1 MRRSFVFRLLSTLVT
16 ALLGAGML
24 ATSAN
29 AVTNGSLV
37 PDPKTNVPY
46 VVSIW
51 NNEKSNDYKEAEFT
65 CTGTLIAPQ
74 VVLTAAHCVT
84 LTTPYFVKV
93 GAGAINDSTSFTAVS
108 SVWVGDK
115 YNSKTHENDIGLLKL
130 VDRFEDIKFPTLA
143 SPATA
148 KSINKYSKLR
158 IFGWGMDQ
166 NKVYP
171 ELLSTSDLA
180 LQDALAIKTFGK
192 SFNTKTMMAAGR
204 KIVAENVWS
213 GACYGDSGGPLLTEI
228 NGIIVLAGVTSW
240 GSKFCL
246 ENKPSIFNRVSFY
259 ESQIK
264 NGILALEAQST
275 VVNRTAPIATIEAEL
290 IGQAKPGNTLKCS
303 PGTWKNA
310 VSIQSTWISPARI
323 SGSVKAD
330 IEVLASDGGSVF
342 KCEVIISSTKA
353 SVRRVLSATITG
365 SATLAGNPV
374 ISGIPDRATFK
385 SGTTARCEGW
395 NWRTPVDSERV
406 TWFTSPSYSPSVPVN
421 GRQIGTGSSLTF
433 SSSILKDENG
443 RYLICQVTG
452 VKDGFESH
460 FVASKLITTPPS
472 PTIYSVSVNAS
483 SLALGGSAYCT
494 YNSYSDVETTQ
505 YEWGFESSSGYFSV
519 FTGLS
524 RGRIEITQNLI
535 QQASGRALSCRV
547 TLISSGGQVS
557 KTASTYNTFE
567 NLPYTPNVAATISGT
582 PVAGS
587 TAYCNATS
595 NNSYSVTT
603 SYQWGKTSYSGSKS
617 IEGQILGNSSYY
629 TITSTSLSDLAGAY
643 LTCVVTA
650 TNYVGNSSGAS
661 SIAIAA
667 SSVTL
672 PTASAPTVY
681 SQSPSTTSI
690 TVKIQI
696 PSITAFNSTTM
707 QAILNVINS
716 PNCTNLQVQPSSTYD
731 CSGLSANTS
740 YIANI
745 STSLKSGTGSTNRS
759 SNLNFTTVGLSNSS
773 LYVCGQSCTGTL
785 TNSQLQYYLSD
796 KRLIEAS
803 SAPGGPITSSTCTV
817 SSCSPGTAPALPVA
831 CSTGST
837 ERTNLTANVAAQ
849 ISTQFRYCSAPT
861 DTTAPIISDGTL
873 ARTGYAPIIPTS
885 GAAGTS
891 ISVRFIASDNIGIR
905 NTSVRLINPSNVVVA
920 TTSGSFIAGS
930 VTDGVYA
937 ATLATALS
945 GPVSGDTYQIQVQ
958 ATDASGNSSIWFSLG
973 SFTVSGLLSALTP
986 TFDAP
991 TPIATGFMVKIN
1003 NYNSNFNWTT
1013 LVSAQSQPGA
1023 TATISVTGLMT
1034 VTGMSAGT
1042 SATVTV
1048 SNTRT
1053 GYSPGTSSIV
1063 GSSSAVQVI
1072 TPQFDSASFSPAN
1085 ISIVAGTSSSFS
1097 IRIKNTDQVVTSSC
1111 GLVASTG
1118 SPFVSSVSTMTR
1130 ISGTLADGIWQ
1141 CNFTVISSTAAGQAR
1156 AFVNLLRSNDSW
1168 NYSFSGT
1175 EKLITITQPNV
1186 GDTQKPSIT
1195 NGFVSTA
1202 SPIIPG
1208 SLITSTFQVTDNVG
1222 VTSVGTY
1229 CSLSNNGGNNTI
1241 VIASGSGKQ
1250 ATLASGSLQSG
1261 NWSCNF
1267 NLPGDLA
1274 LGSYGIYA
1282 EAIDAAYNWTSRL
1295 LIGSINV
1302 VAVVVTPVVLIDT
1315 ELPNLYSNSMSI
1327 TSASMSQGA
1336 LGISTNS
1343 NFTVSFRATD
1353 NIGVTVANMVLDTSC
1368 CENVV
1373 QRIFLSTFANLISGT
1388 SKDGVYSATA
1398 LFPKATEMQSLKQS
1412 WSQGGT
1418 EDSMKG
1424 CGRYYIRIMLSDA
1437 KNSTSWLTLGTID
1450 VVKCTE

>member
-1 MRRSFVFRLLSTLVT
+1 VRL
-16 ALLGAGML
+16 
-24 ATSAN
+24 
-29 AVTNGSLV
+29 
-37 PDPKTNVPY
+37 
-46 VVSIW
+46 
-51 NNEKSNDYKEAEFT
+51 
-65 CTGTLIAPQ
+65 
-74 VVLTAAHCVT
+74 
-84 LTTPYFVKV
+84 
-93 GAGAINDSTSFTAVS
+93 
-108 SVWVGDK
+108 
-115 YNSKTHENDIGLLKL
+115 
-130 VDRFEDIKFPTLA
+130 
-143 SPATA
+143 
-148 KSINKYSKLR
+148 
-158 IFGWGMDQ
+158 
-166 NKVYP
+166 
-171 ELLSTSDLA
+171 
-180 LQDALAIKTFGK
+180 
-192 SFNTKTMMAAGR
+192 
-204 KIVAENVWS
+204 
-213 GACYGDSGGPLLTEI
+213 
-228 NGIIVLAGVTSW
+228 
-240 GSKFCL
+240 
-246 ENKPSIFNRVSFY
+246 
-259 ESQIK
+259 
-264 NGILALEAQST
+264 
-275 VVNRTAPIATIEAEL
+275 
-290 IGQAKPGNTLKCS
+290 
-303 PGTWKNA
+303 
-310 VSIQSTWISPARI
+310 
-323 SGSVKAD
+323 
-330 IEVLASDGGSVF
+330 
-342 KCEVIISSTKA
+342 
-353 SVRRVLSATITG
+353 VLSDTITG
-365 SATLAGNPV
+365 SASLASNPV

-406 TWFTSPSYSPSVPVN
+406 TWFTSSSYSPSVPVN

-483 SLALGGSAYCT
+483 SLALGGSASCT
-494 YNSYSDVETTQ
+494 YSSNSDVETTQ

-519 FTGLS
+519 FAGLS
-524 RGRIEITQNLI
+524 SGRIEITQNLI

-567 NLPYTPNVAATISGT
+567 NLPYTPNVTATISGT

-587 TAYCNATS
+587 TAYCSATS
-595 NNSYSVTT
+595 NNSYSVNT

-617 IEGQILGNSSYY
+617 IEGQVLGNSSYY
-629 TITSTSLSDLAGAY
+629 TITSTALSDLAGAY

-650 TNYVGNSSGAS
+650 TNSVGNSSGAS

-696 PSITAFNSTTM
+696 PSITSFNSTTM
-707 QAILNVINS
+707 QAVLNVINS

-745 STSLKSGTGSTNRS
+745 STSLKSGAGSTNRS
-759 SNLNFTTVGLSNSS
+759 PNLSFTTNGLNALGLSTPAAPIFTPISATVVRVGLPGIPGFDPKLMSAQ
-773 LYVCGQSCTGTL
+773 LYIWWQTSATSVGIDGSAKTIDVNANTGL
-785 TNSQLQYYLSD
+785 TQTGYIVLRRLSD
-796 KRLIEAS
+796 GYEAKS
-803 SAPGGPITSSTCTV
+803 S
-817 SSCSPGTAPALPVA
+817 
-831 CSTGST
+831 
-837 ERTNLTANVAAQ
+837 
-849 ISTQFRYCSAPT
+849 
-861 DTTAPIISDGTL
+861 
-873 ARTGYAPIIPTS
+873 
-885 GAAGTS
+885 
-891 ISVRFIASDNIGIR
+891 
-905 NTSVRLINPSNVVVA
+905 VV
-920 TTSGSFIAGS
+920 T
-930 VTDGVYA
+930 
-937 ATLATALS
+937 
-945 GPVSGDTYQIQVQ
+945 
-958 ATDASGNSSIWFSLG
+958 
-973 SFTVSGLLSALTP
+973 FTMPNYSALIP

-1003 NYNSNFNWTT
+1003 NYDSNFNWTT
-1013 LVSAQSQPGA
+1013 SVSAPSQPGA
-1023 TATISVTGLMT
+1023 SATISVTGLMT

-1053 GYSPGTSSIV
+1053 GYISGTSSIV

-1111 GLVASTG
+1111 GLVASAG

-1130 ISGTLADGIWQ
+1130 ISGTSTDGIWQ

-1168 NYSFSGT
+1168 NYSFSGA

-1195 NGFVSTA
+1195 NGSVTTA
-1202 SPIIPG
+1202 SPIVPG

-1241 VIASGSGKQ
+1241 VIASGASKQ

-1282 EAIDAAYNWTSRL
+1282 EAIDAAYNWTSRI

-1302 VAVVVTPVVLIDT
+1302 VAVVVTPLVLIDT

-1398 LFPKATEMQSLKQS
+1398 LFPGKTEMQSLKQS
-1412 WSQGGT
+1412 WGQGGT

-1437 KNSTSWLTLGTID
+1437 KNSTSWLTLGTIY

>member
-1 MRRSFVFRLLSTLVT
+1 MRRSFVFRLLSTLVA

-37 PDPKTNVPY
+37 PDPKTNAPY

-51 NNEKSNDYKEAEFT
+51 NSATDNDYKNAEFT
-65 CTGTLIAPQ
+65 CTGTLIGPQ

-93 GAGAINDSTSFTAVS
+93 GAGAINDNTSFTAVS

-143 SPATA
+143 SPVTA

-213 GACYGDSGGPLLTEI
+213 GACYGDSGGPLLTDV
-228 NGIIVLAGVTSW
+228 NGIIVLVGVTSW

-259 ESQIK
+259 ERQIK

-290 IGQAKPGNTLKCS
+290 IGQAKPGNTLKCL

-310 VSIQSTWISPARI
+310 VSIQTTWISPARI
-323 SGSVKAD
+323 SGSIKAD

-342 KCEVIISSTKA
+342 KCEVIISSAKA

-365 SATLAGNPV
+365 SASLASNPV
-374 ISGIPDRATFK
+374 ISGIPDRAIFK

-406 TWFTSPSYSPSVPVN
+406 TWFTSSSYSPSVPVN

-433 SSSILKDENG
+433 NSSVLRDENG

-460 FVASKLITTPPS
+460 FVASKLITTPPI
-472 PTIYSVSVNAS
+472 PTIYSVSVSAN
-483 SLALGGSAYCT
+483 SLALGGSASCSYS
-494 YNSYSDVETTQ
+494 SYSDVETTQ
-505 YEWGFESSSGYFSV
+505 YEWGFESNSGYFSV

-524 RGRIEITQNLI
+524 SGRIEITQSLI

-567 NLPYTPNVAATISGT
+567 NLPYSPNVTATISGT

-595 NNSYSVTT
+595 NNSYSVNT

-617 IEGQILGNSSYY
+617 IEGQVLGNSSYY

-650 TNYVGNSSGAS
+650 TNSVGNSSGAS

-745 STSLKSGTGSTNRS
+745 STSLKSGAGSTNRS
-759 SNLNFTTVGLSNSS
+759 PNLSFTTNGLNSLGLSTPAAPTFTPISPTEVRVALPGIPGFNANTMNAS
-773 LYVCGQSCTGTL
+773 LYIYYQTSLSALGIDGSAATVIVKELASGKTHTGYIVLRSLTNGSEVKSAVITFTLPTNSALAACTGGTGRTPGLPQCLMPENLPGTTWNDVLNSTGVVINGAVCSPSVCGVNGSWRTARNMNGKSTPNGYPELSTYIQS
-785 TNSQLQYYLSD
+785 
-796 KRLIEAS
+796 
-803 SAPGGPITSSTCTV
+803 
-817 SSCSPGTAPALPVA
+817 
-831 CSTGST
+831 
-837 ERTNLTANVAAQ
+837 
-849 ISTQFRYCSAPT
+849 
-861 DTTAPIISDGTL
+861 
-873 ARTGYAPIIPTS
+873 PTS
-885 GAAGTS
+885 GASWGKYYTNGVYETS
-891 ISVRFIASDNIGIR
+891 SGQIYQPGSTIPTNSSA
-905 NTSVRLINPSNVVVA
+905 LNPTFS
-920 TTSGSFIAGS
+920 S
-930 VTDGVYA
+930 VTSTAGGFTFQITNYSSA
-937 ATLATALS
+937 YTWSTYIEAT
-945 GPVSGDTYQIQVQ
+945 
-958 ATDASGNSSIWFSLG
+958 
-973 SFTVSGLLSALTP
+973 
-986 TFDAP
+986 
-991 TPIATGFMVKIN
+991 
-1003 NYNSNFNWTT
+1003 
-1013 LVSAQSQPGA
+1013 SQPGA
-1023 TATISVTGLMT
+1023 GATISSSGLVTVSGMTSGASATITVRTSRTGYESGTNLIAGTALNSTANQLKIIATGPDSDGITNIGICFTNPSALSGTVTYDINGASSGSFLKHSGTPACPSYASGSSGLRLTPDTTYNYSATASNNGINYSATLTHRTPPPLGDTRNPSIVTGSG
-1034 VTGMSAGT
+1034 VVQQS
-1042 SATVTV
+1042 TVTV
-1048 SNTRT
+1048 GQS
-1053 GYSPGTSSIV
+1053 
-1063 GSSSAVQVI
+1063 
-1072 TPQFDSASFSPAN
+1072 
-1085 ISIVAGTSSSFS
+1085 
-1097 IRIKNTDQVVTSSC
+1097 VT
-1111 GLVASTG
+1111 
-1118 SPFVSSVSTMTR
+1118 
-1130 ISGTLADGIWQ
+1130 
-1141 CNFTVISSTAAGQAR
+1141 FT
-1156 AFVNLLRSNDSW
+1156 
-1168 NYSFSGT
+1168 
-1175 EKLITITQPNV
+1175 
-1186 GDTQKPSIT
+1186 
-1195 NGFVSTA
+1195 
-1202 SPIIPG
+1202 
-1208 SLITSTFQVTDNVG
+1208 
-1222 VTSVGTY
+1222 
-1229 CSLSNNGGNNTI
+1229 
-1241 VIASGSGKQ
+1241 
-1250 ATLASGSLQSG
+1250 
-1261 NWSCNF
+1261 
-1267 NLPGDLA
+1267 
-1274 LGSYGIYA
+1274 
-1282 EAIDAAYNWTSRL
+1282 
-1295 LIGSINV
+1295 
-1302 VAVVVTPVVLIDT
+1302 
-1315 ELPNLYSNSMSI
+1315 
-1327 TSASMSQGA
+1327 
-1336 LGISTNS
+1336 
-1343 NFTVSFRATD
+1343 FRATD
-1353 NIGVTVANMVLDTSC
+1353 DIGVT
-1368 CENVV
+1368 
-1373 QRIFLSTFANLISGT
+1373 
-1388 SKDGVYSATA
+1388 SAGGIIYNGSQ
-1398 LFPKATEMQSLKQS
+1398 LV
-1412 WSQGGT
+1412 SQGGSASRVSGTATDGIWSVTLSIPSANSAGTYTISGFVQDALAKGSGYVPVGTVAVTSSVPTKYSGTDAYSGIVAPGSGQFWESGFQNAVSVSVVASSPGEASIVAPYSNSWGGTVVIAVADGMSVGQKLYKAAIYVPVGTPKNKLFTLTWTATSATGQTLVVT
-1418 EDSMKG
+1418 EGSFNTG
-1424 CGRYYIRIMLSDA
+1424 P
-1437 KNSTSWLTLGTID
+1437 
-1450 VVKCTE
+1450 